1 MTEQEQNMVN
11 RLKMAV
17 ARMILDLDDEAVLEV
32 IKKVTKEGKT
42 EKVDDICKFLDISDK
57 QKGGDRE

>member
-17 ARMILDLDDEAVLEV
+17 ARIILYLDDEAVLEV
-32 IKKVTKEGKT
+32 IKKVTKERET
-42 EKVDDICKFLDISDK
+42 EKS
-57 QKGGDRE
+57 E

>member
-32 IKKVTKEGKT
+32 IKKVTKEKET
-42 EKVDDICKFLDISDK
+42 EKS
-57 QKGGDRE
+57 E

>member
-17 ARMILDLDDEAVLEV
+17 ARMILDLDDESVLEV
-32 IKKVTKEGKT
+32 IKKVTKERET
-42 EKVDDICKFLDISDK
+42 EKS
-57 QKGGDRE
+57 E

>member
-17 ARMILDLDDEAVLEV
+17 ARMILDLDDEAVLET
-32 IKKVTKEGKT
+32 IKKVTKERET
-42 EKVDDICKFLDISDK
+42 EKS
-57 QKGGDRE
+57 E

>member
-1 MTEQEQNMVN
+1 MTKQEQNMVN

-32 IKKVTKEGKT
+32 IKKVTKERET
-42 EKVDDICKFLDISDK
+42 EKS
-57 QKGGDRE
+57 E

>member
-42 EKVDDICKFLDISDK
+42 EKS
-57 QKGGDRE
+57 E

>member
-17 ARMILDLDDEAVLEV
+17 ARMILDLDDEAILEV
-32 IKKVTKEGKT
+32 IKKVIKEGKT
-42 EKVDDICKFLDISDK
+42 EKS
-57 QKGGDRE
+57 E

>member
-17 ARMILDLDDEAVLEV
+17 ARMILDLDDEGVLEV
-32 IKKVTKEGKT
+32 IKKVTKEGET
-42 EKVDDICKFLDISDK
+42 EKS
-57 QKGGDRE
+57 E

>member
-32 IKKVTKEGKT
+32 IKKVTKERET
-42 EKVDDICKFLDISDK
+42 EKS
-57 QKGGDRE
+57 E

>member
-11 RLKMAV
+11 RLKMTV

-32 IKKVTKEGKT
+32 IKKVTKERET
-42 EKVDDICKFLDISDK
+42 EKS
-57 QKGGDRE
+57 E

>member
-32 IKKVTKEGKT
+32 IKKVTKERKT
-42 EKVDDICKFLDISDK
+42 EKS
-57 QKGGDRE
+57 E

>member
-32 IKKVTKEGKT
+32 IKKVTKESET
-42 EKVDDICKFLDISDK
+42 EKS
-57 QKGGDRE
+57 E